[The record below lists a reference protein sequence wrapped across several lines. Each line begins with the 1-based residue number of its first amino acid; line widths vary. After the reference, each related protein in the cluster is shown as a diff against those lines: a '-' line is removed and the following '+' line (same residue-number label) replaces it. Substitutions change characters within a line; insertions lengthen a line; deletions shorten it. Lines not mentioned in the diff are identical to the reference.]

1 MEKKCPIFVFN
12 QLEHKLSGYDDKF
25 EITKYVSQQL
35 KIKLKLGEEPIFEG
49 FREVNCSYIL
59 RLRLCQ
65 EKNDLPE
72 HIYVKF
78 FKKKMPNVNVSYAP
92 FENSY
97 KYMKHMSNLTKDIP
111 ALTAQKPLLIL
122 PEVNAV
128 VMEWVNGTSLTDFMV
143 YSNRFSSEKEKQ
155 RLEANFEL
163 LGRTMGFIHNQSLS
177 LNENQPK
184 FNDILSLNLNHLE
197 NLLSHS
203 YLKNSRTANHAMKY
217 LKNASF
223 KNIATTWIHGDLS
236 PTNVLFTQDNRI
248 VLIDFEHSRF
258 DSPYFDVGSFTVR
271 ASIYLGHNPLRFS
284 QSYNNKLISKFLKG
298 YFFSSNQKFSIE
310 MLRYFQIFDLL
321 QFILNHFWSSQDYL
335 SHQNLFAL
343 FSLKRLCDFHRDF
356 SYQTYCQ

>member
-35 KIKLKLGEEPIFEG
+35 RIKLELKEEPIFED

-65 EKNDLPE
+65 EKNGLPE

-78 FKKKMPNVNVSYAP
+78 FKKKVPNVNVSFAP

-97 KYMKHMSNLTKDIP
+97 KYMKQMSNLTKDIP
-111 ALTAQKPLLIL
+111 TLVAQKPLLIL

-128 VMEWVNGTSLTDFMV
+128 VMEWVNGTSLTEFMM
-143 YSNRFSSEKEKQ
+143 YSNRFSSEKEK
-155 RLEANFEL
+155 RVLELNFEL
-163 LGRTMGFIHNQSLS
+163 LGRTMGLIHNQSLS
-177 LNENQPK
+177 LGEIPPK
-184 FNDILSLNLNHLE
+184 FNDILSLNINHIQ
-197 NLLSHS
+197 NLLIHS
-203 YLKNSRTANHAMKY
+203 YLKNSRIVKHALSY
-217 LKNASF
+217 LKDASL
-223 KNIATTWIHGDLS
+223 KNETTTWIHGDLS

-284 QSYNNKLISKFLKG
+284 NGYNNKLINKFLKG
-298 YFFSSNQKFSIE
+298 YFLSSNQQFSIE

-321 QFILNHFWSSQDYL
+321 QFILNHFWSYRDYL
-335 SHQNLFAL
+335 SNQNLYAL
-343 FSLKRLCDFHRDF
+343 FLLESLCDFHRNF
-356 SYQTYCQ
+356 PYQTY